1 MNGFTFQCGT
11 KMIFGRETELCVG
24 EELRRQGASRVLFVY
39 GGSSI
44 KKSGLYDTVV
54 KALEKAGLFF
64 LELPG
69 VVPNPRV
76 SLVREGIEI
85 CRREKIDFLL
95 AVGGGSVIDSCK
107 AISFGVYYDGDVWD
121 LISGKVRPGQE
132 RIPVGDILNIGRAHV

>member
-11 KMIFGRETELCVG
+11 KMIFGRETEQCVG
-24 EELRRQGASRVLFVY
+24 EELRRQGASKVLFVY

-76 SLVREGIEI
+76 SLIG
-85 CRREKIDFLL
+85 KGTLL
-95 AVGGGSVIDSCK
+95 
-107 AISFGVYYDGDVWD
+107 
-121 LISGKVRPGQE
+121 
-132 RIPVGDILNIGRAHV
+132 